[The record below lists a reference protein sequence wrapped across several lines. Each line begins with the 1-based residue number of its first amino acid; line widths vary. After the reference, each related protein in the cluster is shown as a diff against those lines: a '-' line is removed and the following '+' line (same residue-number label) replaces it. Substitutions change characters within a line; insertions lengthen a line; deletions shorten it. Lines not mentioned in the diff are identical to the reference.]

1 MGICSSGGNT
11 DQFDLNLLNY
21 VEEARCFYV
30 ITVVFN
36 PARSRTRIKLYSNF
50 KKQMEK
56 FGARLITVE
65 CVYENS
71 PFTLTQPNYEP
82 YNIQVKT
89 NSAFFQKENL
99 INLAVSKLPHD
110 AKYIAWIDYEVE
122 FTNHNWLNDSIKA
135 LNMFKIAQLFDEISL
150 FNVNGEEIG
159 REKGFASL
167 LGNKKN
173 LDKKVFEATTITA
186 GYGWAIRKEAF
197 KELGGLID
205 YTLINTG
212 EKTIAYCLAGKIDEY
227 VPDVFCNHFK
237 DSLKSWQKKSEQIF
251 PQGIGFIPG
260 MIRVVSNTFRRD
272 KKYLDRWDIL
282 ANNNFDQK
290 IDLVKDNNGLYV
302 LVESKQKLIE
312 ELKNLFDGINA
323 ETMEI

>member
-21 VEEARCFYV
+21 AEEARCFYV

-36 PARSRTRIKLYSNF
+36 PARSRTRIKLYSHF

-65 CVYENS
+65 CAYENS

-89 NSAFFQKENL
+89 DSAFFQKENL

-110 AKYIAWIDYEVE
+110 AKYIAWIDHEVE
-122 FTNHNWLNDSIKA
+122 FTNPNWLNDSIKA
-135 LNMFKIAQLFDEISL
+135 LNMFRIAQLFDEVSSI
-150 FNVNGEEIG
+150 NTNGEEIR
-159 REKGFASL
+159 REKGFASQ

-173 LDKKVFEATTITA
+173 LDRKIFEATTITS
-186 GYGWAIRKEAF
+186 GYGWGIRKEAF
-197 KELGGLID
+197 KELDGIID
-205 YTLINTG
+205 STLIGIG
-212 EKTIAYCLAGKIDEY
+212 EKTIAYCLTGKIDEY
-227 VPDVFCNHFK
+227 VPSAVGDNFK
-237 DSLKSWQKKSEQIF
+237 DLLNSWQKKASQTF
-251 PQGIGFIPG
+251 LQGIGFIPG
-260 MIRVVSNTFRRD
+260 MIRVVNNGFIRD
-272 KKYLDRWDIL
+272 KKYIDRWDIL
-282 ANNNFDQK
+282 ANNNFDPK
-290 IDLVKDNNGLYV
+290 IDLVKDKNGLYV
-302 LVESKQKLIE
+302 LAESKPKLIE

-323 ETMEI
+323 ESLEC